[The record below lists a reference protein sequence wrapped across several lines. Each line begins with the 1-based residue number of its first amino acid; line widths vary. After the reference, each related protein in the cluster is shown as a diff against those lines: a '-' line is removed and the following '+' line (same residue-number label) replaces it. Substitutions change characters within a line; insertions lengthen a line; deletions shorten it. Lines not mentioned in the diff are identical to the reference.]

1 MTAVFYDLSEQF
13 LANGRR
19 FKYYGIV
26 RTVMEVG
33 YELAQTGNVRFVVYS
48 PAHGAF
54 FEVTPRL
61 DDASPTGVMDPGLPP
76 EATPIRLRQTFPT
89 RNPLRDAIYPLVRAI
104 VRRINLK
111 RWAHVPEGVV
121 RPVDLDGQV
130 LIALGRPKIMADYLT
145 EIERKGIRLR
155 LVPLLHDMIPLHA
168 FAHRERKM
176 FSSNFMS
183 DNRMVIGH
191 AETILTNSEF
201 THSEVTHFGS
211 IGHLPELP
219 PVVAVPLGHELR
231 RTGEAMDLE
240 IPAEPYLMCVGTL
253 TGRKNLE
260 CVIDAMMVLAEEGR
274 PVPRL
279 LLAGARRKR
288 AEDYVDEARFAPIRD
303 KIQFIRDPNQ
313 TELWALYENALALV
327 IPSYMEGWGLPLGEA
342 LWVGTPGLASTA
354 PALREVGGDLAQYF
368 EPGKPR
374 ELAAHIDALQS
385 DPEAR
390 EALKTRI
397 RAARPHLRSWRDV
410 ADGILQALRGKTC
423 GQTTPQDFR

>member
-1 MTAVFYDLSEQF
+1 MTAVFFDLSEQF

-48 PAHGAF
+48 PAHGSF

-145 EIERKGIRLR
+145 ELERKGTRLR

-191 AETILTNSEF
+191 AETVLTNSDF
-201 THSEVTHFGS
+201 TCSEVAHFGS
-211 IGHLPELP
+211 IGHLPDLP

-231 RTGEAMDLE
+231 RTGETLNLE
-240 IPAEPYLMCVGTL
+240 IPQDLYLMCVGTL

-279 LLAGARRKR
+279 LLVGARRKR
-288 AEDYVDEARFAPIRD
+288 AENYVDEVRFAPIRD

-385 DPEAR
+385 DPGAR
-390 EALKTRI
+390 EALRTRI
-397 RAARPHLRSWRDV
+397 RTARPQLRSWRDV
-410 ADGILQALRGKTC
+410 ADGILQALHLKEC
-423 GQTTPQDFR
+423 QQATPRDLN

>member
-1 MTAVFYDLSEQF
+1 MTAVFFDLSEQF

-48 PAHGAF
+48 PAHGSF

-61 DDASPTGVMDPGLPP
+61 DAASPTGVMDPGLPP

-89 RNPLRDAIYPLVRAI
+89 RNLLRDAIYPLVRAL
-104 VRRINLK
+104 VRQINLK
-111 RWAHVPEGVV
+111 RWGHVPEGTAK
-121 RPVDLDGQV
+121 PVDLSGQV

-145 EIERKGIRLR
+145 DLERKGTKVR

-168 FAHRERKM
+168 FAHRKRKM

-183 DNRMVIGH
+183 DNRMVIAH
-191 AETILTNSEF
+191 ADMLLTNSEF
-201 THSEVTHFGS
+201 TKAEVEHFGN
-211 IGHLPELP
+211 IGHLPALP
-219 PVVAVPLGHELR
+219 PVVAVPLSHELR
-231 RTGEAMDLE
+231 QTGEPIDLE
-240 IPAEPYLMCVGTL
+240 IPQEPYLMCVGTL

-260 CVIDAMMVLAEEGR
+260 CVVDALMVLTEMGR
-274 PVPRL
+274 PVPQL

-288 AEDYVDEARFAPIRD
+288 AEDYVDEARFAPVRD
-303 KIQFIRDPNQ
+303 KIHFIRDPNQ
-313 TELWALYENALALV
+313 AELRALYQGALALV

-354 PALREVGGDLAQYF
+354 PALQEVGGDLAQYF
-368 EPGKPR
+368 DPANPR
-374 ELAAHIDALQS
+374 ELAAQIDALQS

-390 EALKTRI
+390 QALKGRI
-397 RAARPHLRSWRDV
+397 SAARPNLRSWRDV
-410 ADGILQALRGKTC
+410 AQGILHALDPKEAAN
-423 GQTTPQDFR
+423 TTPTDQN

>member
-1 MTAVFYDLSEQF
+1 MAAVFFDLSEQF

-61 DDASPTGVMDPGLPP
+61 DEASPTGVMDPGLPP

-89 RNPLRDAIYPLVRAI
+89 RNILRDALYPLVKAI

-111 RWAHVPEGVV
+111 RWAHVPDGVV
-121 RPVDLDGQV
+121 RPVDLKGQV

-145 EIERKGIRLR
+145 ELERKDAAPH

-183 DNRMVIGH
+183 DNRMVIAH
-191 AETILTNSEF
+191 AQMILTNSEF
-201 THSEVTHFGS
+201 TRTEVTHFEA
-211 IGHLPELP
+211 IGHLPKLP

-231 RTGEAMDLE
+231 RTDEPMGLE
-240 IPAEPYLMCVGTL
+240 IPDEPYLMCVGTL

-303 KIQFIRDPNQ
+303 RVQFIRDPNQ
-313 TELWALYENALALV
+313 NELWALYENALALV

-354 PALREVGGDLAQYF
+354 PALREVGGDLARYF

-374 ELAAHIDALQS
+374 ELAALIDALQS
-385 DPEAR
+385 DAQDQ
-390 EALKTRI
+390 KTLRARI
-397 RAARPHLRSWRDV
+397 RAARGQLRSWADV
-410 ADGILQALRGKTC
+410 AQEILRALGK
-423 GQTTPQDFR
+423 PQKS